1 MLTAPS
7 YCFPCRTPALEE
19 EVVKLLQRDQELRL
33 AYEKSRIAG
42 NLLLKNE
49 AEELQRVGQYA
60 DDLIAKEYR

>member
-1 MLTAPS
+1 M
-7 YCFPCRTPALEE
+7 
-19 EVVKLLQRDQELRL
+19 QRDQELRL

-49 AEELQRVGQYA
+49 AEELQRVKQYA